1 MRFLPQRIWLEQ
13 FTVLVIKEF
22 RQLIRDRAVFL
33 YIIYI
38 FTLDMFIAAGGP
50 SMELRDADLLVHDG
64 DYSVAS
70 RELVYR
76 FRSPYFRL
84 SQNVAHPDDGMRL
97 LDRGKATLLI
107 DIPPNFEESL
117 HADKGPATV
126 QVLVDTSKANTGYLA
141 SSYSVRIG
149 ESFGRDWV
157 AQHLSSGDVS
167 AESLP
172 SINNQ
177 RRIWF
182 NPTLNDTWFYAIS
195 EVLAMITVACI
206 FLPAVAAVRE
216 KERGT
221 LEQLLVSPLTPLQIM
236 LAKVFAMIVVTAV
249 GTAVSVFAII
259 HPIFSVPV
267 QGSVALFFVLT
278 ALYAF
283 TASGLGL
290 LAATFARN
298 SGQVGMILLLIVI
311 PTIMLSGIWTRVE
324 SMPDWLQFL
333 ILFSPLRYFVE
344 IAYGI
349 LLRGAEL
356 ELLWTPI
363 LAMLM
368 LGVAL
373 FSVALLRF
381 RRQLA

>member
-1 MRFLPQRIWLEQ
+1 MRFIAQRIWLEQ
-13 FTVLVIKEF
+13 FAVLVVKEF
-22 RQLIRDRAVFL
+22 RQLVRDRAIFL

-50 SMELRDADLLVHDG
+50 SMELRNANLLIHDG

-70 RELVYR
+70 RELTYR

-84 SQNVAHPDDGMRL
+84 TDVMMHPEDGMHL
-97 LDRGKATLLI
+97 LDRGKATLLL
-107 DIPPNFEESL
+107 DIPPGFEKDL
-117 HADKGPATV
+117 HADERPATL
-126 QVLVDTSKANTGYLA
+126 QVLVDTSKSQIGYLA
-141 SSYSVRIG
+141 SSYSARIG

-157 AQHLSSGDVS
+157 SQNSSASG
-167 AESLP
+167 ATSLP
-172 SINNQ
+172 SIKNQ

-182 NPTLNDTWFYAIS
+182 NPTLNDSWFYGIS
-195 EVLAMITVACI
+195 EILAMITVACI

-221 LEQLLVSPLTPLQIM
+221 LEQLLVSPLTPFQIM
-236 LAKVFAMIVVTAV
+236 FAKVFAMIVVTV
-249 GTAVSVFAII
+249 IGTAVSLFAII
-259 HPIFSVPV
+259 HPVFSVPV
-267 QGSVALFFVLT
+267 QGSVTLFFVLT

-311 PTIMLSGIWTRVE
+311 PTIMLSGIWTRLE
-324 SMPDWLQFL
+324 SMPVWLDFL

-356 ELLWTPI
+356 NSLWTPI
-363 LAMLM
+363 LAMLT

-373 FSVALLRF
+373 FTVALMRF
-381 RRQLA
+381 RRQFA